1 MLSLVFI
8 TLAALSSVGLLV
20 GTGNVALA
28 AVPIV
33 GASVA
38 YAIWRLPIRHSVFA
52 FMCAVIAADVMP
64 RSPTSALEIWRSPV
78 EPLRLL
84 FLDNL
89 NKLTGVA
96 ALRVSGTELLLVA
109 LLLLAAVRT
118 VSGDTT
124 DQRGRVPGIA
134 PISASLALAFAAVVL
149 LEGWGMARGGDFR
162 QSLWQFRQLLFFPI
176 IAALVAYSVR
186 SLQDLFTAAKLLTAV
201 AFAKILIGLYY
212 YVIVV
217 SSGAGKPATVTSH
230 ADTMLFVAV
239 IAMWTGWAAFRP
251 SLGRLIVSGSI
262 VAWMLLG
269 IVINNRRT
277 AYVSLAA
284 ALMVLVPLLPRR
296 TRHALTRLGLVLLPF
311 VLAYLLA
318 GRYTSSG
325 IFAPAAS
332 VMSVLEQKDA
342 SSATRDIENYNLTLT
357 LKQHLLAGSGWGHPY
372 AEVSV
377 AYDVSTFF
385 EQYRFV
391 AHNSVLWLLSVGG
404 ILGFTMLWLNLGL
417 GIYFARR
424 SHFLARTPAERMVA
438 YTAIVFIVIYMLQAW
453 ADMGT
458 QSWTGVLLVALA
470 LTGAGKLA
478 TLTGAWPAHL
488 RLVGRARRA
497 AGVRATQVRATMA
510 GPARPD
516 APRPR

>member
-1 MLSLVFI
+1 VFI
-8 TLAALSSVGLLV
+8 TLAALTSVGLLV
-20 GTGNVALA
+20 GTGSVALA
-28 AVPIV
+28 AVPLA
-33 GASVA
+33 GATVA
-38 YAIWRLPIRHSVFA
+38 FAIWRLPIRHSVYA
-52 FMCAVIAADVMP
+52 FMCMVVAADVMP
-64 RSPTSALEIWRSPV
+64 RSPTSELEIWRSPV

-96 ALRVSGTELLLVA
+96 ALRVSGTELLLVS
-109 LLLLAAVRT
+109 LLLLAGIRT
-118 VSGDTT
+118 LSGDTT

-134 PISASLALAFAAVVL
+134 PISAALALAFAAVLL
-149 LEGWGMARGGDFR
+149 LEAWGMARGGDFR

-176 IAALVAYSVR
+176 IAALVSYSVR
-186 SLQDLFTAAKLLTAV
+186 GLQDLFTAAKLLTGV
-201 AFAKILIGLYY
+201 AFVKILIGLYY
-212 YVIVV
+212 YVLVV

-251 SLGRLIVSGSI
+251 SLGRLLVSGS
-262 VAWMLLG
+262 VVSWMLLG

-277 AYVSLAA
+277 AYVSLAVS
-284 ALMVLVPLLPRR
+284 LMLLVPLLPRR
-296 TRHALTRLGLVLLPF
+296 TRHSLTRLGLLLLPF
-311 VLAYLLA
+311 GLAYLLA

-357 LKQHLLAGSGWGHPY
+357 LKQHILGGSGWGHPY

-404 ILGFTMLWLNLGL
+404 LIGFTALWLNLGL
-417 GIYFARR
+417 GIFFARR
-424 SHFLARTPAERMVA
+424 SHYLARTPAERMVA
-438 YTAIVFIVIYMLQAW
+438 YTAIVLIVIYMLQAW

-458 QSWTGVLLVALA
+458 QSWTGVILVSLA

-478 TLTGAWPAHL
+478 TLTGAWPARL
-488 RLVGRARRA
+488 RLFGRAVGAPRIRA
-497 AGVRATQVRATMA
+497 SMA
-510 GPARPD
+510 GAGIAGTSMVERD
-516 APRPR
+516 RR